1 MKQLYNT
8 LNLND
13 FNTLNDTCE
22 LPPTSNSPTEIWDKP
37 AQVARDGIDGIDGIE
52 SSMNNRTKN

>member
-8 LNLND
+8 LYLND
-13 FNTLNDTCE
+13 FNTLIDTCE

-37 AQVARDGIDGIDGIE
+37 AQVAGDGIDGIE
-52 SSMNNRTKN
+52 SCSEQQN

>member
-8 LNLND
+8 LYLND

-22 LPPTSNSPTEIWDKP
+22 LPPASNSPNENWDKP
-37 AQVARDGIDGIDGIE
+37 AQVPRDAIDGIE
-52 SSMNNRTKN
+52 RCEQ